1 MINVKPIA
9 LEQVRWAI
17 RACEEKRG
25 IEFIVNCFNA
35 CIERGE
41 MNLTFHLPAG
51 EYRRYAHLLA
61 DLVEIER
68 QIENILQ
75 GRDPLTG
82 HPMLNEEDDREWSGE
97 SIERDHAEAL
107 AMNDARNTLYVYA
120 PGDAARDV
128 WEQMTPIEQAVSVEL
143 RHAEALA
150 FNAEVDE
157 VAAADQWDEWANQ
170 HDSRKT
176 KAQMIESDHAEALE
190 MEARRNLIA
199 RQARFVFHNTAAER
213 AQAIEEAHDEALALN
228 AKYNRAAMKKKTVDF
243 VFSGVSGRAQVDGKS
258 ILIHWAGQVF
268 YLAAAAAAMRAHVIK
283 QLSIAGAL

>member
-1 MINVKPIA
+1 MTKSEFFAEMKECRVNASAFITTQGHNGGKTALVMIQVGAPNACLSTHRNESEA
-9 LEQVRWAI
+9 LYSAMSKYSKWLKEYFAQAAEELKAQIDADLKAGRPV
-17 RACEEKRG
+17 CEETG
-25 IEFIVNCFNA
+25 
-35 CIERGE
+35 
-41 MNLTFHLPAG
+41 
-51 EYRRYAHLLA
+51 A
-61 DLVEIER
+61 DL
-68 QIENILQ
+68 
-75 GRDPLTG
+75 
-82 HPMLNEEDDREWSGE
+82 REWSG
-97 SIERDHAEAL
+97 IEIEEAHAEAL

-213 AQAIEEAHDEALALN
+213 ARAIEEAHAEALAIN
-228 AKYNRAAMKKKTVDF
+228 AIYDRASLRF
-243 VFSGVSGRAQVDGKS
+243 CE
-258 ILIHWAGQVF
+258 F
-268 YLAAAAAAMRAHVIK
+268 YLLFSMAERAEQIDLAHLEALAMDAERSAA
-283 QLSIAGAL
+283 Q

>member
-25 IEFIVNCFNA
+25 IEFIVNCYNA

-41 MNLTFHLPAG
+41 MNEAFHLPAG
-51 EYRRYAHLLA
+51 EYRRYAVLLA
-61 DLVEIER
+61 DLVKIER
-68 QIENILQ
+68 QIESILQ
-75 GRDPLTG
+75 V
-82 HPMLNEEDDREWSGE
+82 
-97 SIERDHAEAL
+97 IEHDHAEAL

-128 WEQMTPIEQAVSVEL
+128 WEHMTPIEQAVSVEL

-190 MEARRNLIA
+190 IDSVIDHGSKLKLSAMQTIQNELMESLYLPALVRACHAEALELNAIYDRASL
-199 RQARFVFHNTAAER
+199 RFCEFYLLFSMAER
-213 AQAIEEAHDEALALN
+213 AEQIDLAHLEALAMD
-228 AKYNRAAMKKKTVDF
+228 AERSAA
-243 VFSGVSGRAQVDGKS
+243 Q
-258 ILIHWAGQVF
+258 
-268 YLAAAAAAMRAHVIK
+268 
-283 QLSIAGAL
+283 